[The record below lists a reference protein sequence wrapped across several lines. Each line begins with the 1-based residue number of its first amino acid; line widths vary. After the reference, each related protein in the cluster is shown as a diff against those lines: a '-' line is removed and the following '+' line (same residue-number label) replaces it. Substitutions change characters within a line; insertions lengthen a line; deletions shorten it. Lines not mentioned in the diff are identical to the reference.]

1 MVVFV
6 LAQLSLDPRAGELGA
21 FQQATIV
28 FMQGRQC
35 FNIVRVGSM
44 RLPNTRLPLGI
55 QLGDMRPMALVSR
68 IEHLRGNI
76 QRLPQGRVRGAT
88 HPSFAF
94 G

>member
-1 MVVFV
+1 M
-6 LAQLSLDPRAGELGA
+6 LPQLSLYARAGKLCA
-21 FQQATIV
+21 FQQSVIV
-28 FMQGRQC
+28 FTQGRQR

-44 RLPNTRLPLGI
+44 RLANTRLPLGI
-55 QLGDMRPMALVSR
+55 QLGDVRPMAPVSR

-76 QRLPQGRVRGAT
+76 QRLPQGRMRGAT

>member
-1 MVVFV
+1 VVVFV
-6 LAQLSLDPRAGELGA
+6 LTQLSLYPRAGQLCA

-28 FMQGRQC
+28 FMQGRER
-35 FNIVRVGSM
+35 FNVVPVGSM
-44 RLPNTRLPLGI
+44 RLSNTCLPLDI
-55 QLGDMRPMALVSR
+55 QLGDMRPMTLVSR
-68 IEHLRGNI
+68 IEHLRRDI